1 MKSLSMLILATL
13 VGACS
18 GNNDG
23 AIEASGT
30 IEGTDITLAAEVMGR
45 VRAVRVDEGTR
56 VRRGDT
62 LVVLD
67 SEEYEIQLRQASANQ
82 EALASAYRLAL
93 EGARR
98 EDIIQAEAAYR
109 AAEADYRRMKDL
121 LTSQTIT
128 QKQYDDVYARYVAA
142 EQTYQKLL
150 RGSRKEE
157 IIAARARV
165 VGAEAQV
172 DLLRKKV
179 RDCVIVSPAEATVTL
194 RAIEPGEY
202 VGVGSNVLRL
212 TVLDRV
218 KLTIYVGETELGRVR
233 LGQAGGV
240 RIDGAPDREFEARV
254 VYVSPVAEFTPKNVQ
269 TKEERTKLV
278 FAVRLEVD
286 NPDGALKPGLPA
298 DATLRP

>member
-1 MKSLSMLILATL
+1 MKYLSMLIVAILF
-13 VGACS
+13 GACS
-18 GNNDG
+18 GNDDG

-45 VRAVRVDEGTR
+45 VREVHVDEGTR

-67 SEEYEIQLRQASANQ
+67 GEEYEIQLRQATASQ

-98 EDIIQAEAAYR
+98 EDIVQAEAAYR
-109 AAEADYRRMKDL
+109 TAAADYRRMKDL
-121 LTSQTIT
+121 LASQTVT

-150 RGSRKEE
+150 AGSRKEE
-157 IIAARARV
+157 IIAARARAAA
-165 VGAEAQV
+165 AEAQV

-179 RDCVIVSPAEATVTL
+179 GDCTIVSPADATVTL
-194 RAIEPGEY
+194 RSVEPGEY
-202 VGVGSNVLRL
+202 VGVGNNVLRL

-218 KLTIYVGETELGRVR
+218 KLTIYVSETELGRVR
-233 LGQAGGV
+233 LGQAAGV
-240 RIDGAPDREFEARV
+240 SIDSAPEREFEARV

-286 NPDGALKPGLPA
+286 NTDGALKPGLPA
-298 DATLRP
+298 DAILRP